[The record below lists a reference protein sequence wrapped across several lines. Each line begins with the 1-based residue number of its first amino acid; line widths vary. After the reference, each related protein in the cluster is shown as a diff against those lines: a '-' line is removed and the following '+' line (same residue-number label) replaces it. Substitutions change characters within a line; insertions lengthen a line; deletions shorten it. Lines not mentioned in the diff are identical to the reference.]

1 MCDRFDAVIWAS
13 CSEQTRKRKIIRET
27 TSSVVMDTLDNEA
40 EETRKFKIPRETTS
54 IVVMDTHDNKAVYS
68 NRTTGF

>member
-1 MCDRFDAVIWAS
+1 
-13 CSEQTRKRKIIRET
+13 
-27 TSSVVMDTLDNEA
+27 MDTHDNKA

-54 IVVMDTHDNKAVYS
+54 IVVMDTHENKAVYF